1 MSIKYPNISKS
12 KAQRFLE
19 YSKASIPKTLNRAP
33 LKSEGSNG
41 DMIIGNIAGGIKLYI
56 KIIGRWYAFSPDKD
70 SSQASN
76 IVNYKADS
84 DGIAASPSRN
94 LLVEE
99 SGTTFIIDISSNTAV
114 FKLPSIDFANG
125 VEYTFIMAVESNDED
140 TKDFVVLSNNTQT
153 SPGSSGI
160 SEQDIQG
167 IIQSAG
173 TTTEITTNTSTVQ
186 FNSSTSSAPI
196 TTGDFIKFICDGRNW
211 YVHGITKFNHLAINN
226 GHVIA

>member
-19 YSKASIPKTLNRAP
+19 YSKASIPKTLNRVP

-70 SSQASN
+70 SSMASN

-84 DGIAASPSRN
+84 DGTAASPSRN

-125 VEYTFIMAVESNDED
+125 VEYTFIMAVESNNEA
-140 TKDFVVLSNNTQT
+140 TKDFVVLSNNTQ
-153 SPGSSGI
+153 SVVAEI

-167 IIQSAG
+167 LIQSAG

-196 TTGDFIKFICDGRNW
+196 TTGDFIKCICDGRNW
-211 YVHGITKFNHLAINN
+211 YVYGITKFNHLAINN